1 MAVIIMAVILD
12 CSIEVARLYTW
23 RFWFPFFLG
32 TFVRGYIALLLYD
45 TPAHVYWEMRGF
57 DCKPP
62 LASLGHVF
70 RSSRLRSSVKMTLF
84 LTVATL
90 MAVLQPIMQ

>member
-45 TPAHVYWEMRGF
+45 TPAHVYWEMRV
-57 DCKPP
+57 
-62 LASLGHVF
+62 LIV
-70 RSSRLRSSVKMTLF
+70 SRHWPRWDTCFVRADLDP
-84 LTVATL
+84 
-90 MAVLQPIMQ
+90 VLK